1 MTISFQNISKMFAQN
16 TEREV
21 AALGNITFDI
31 QENEFVSLV
40 GPNGCGKTT
49 LLRIVA
55 GLIKPDTGSIVYP
68 PGMPNPN
75 AIMVFQDQGL
85 LPWLTVSKNIGL
97 GLELQKVPKSSQ
109 KTLVH
114 EFMKR
119 VKLDGFGEH
128 YPHELS
134 GGMRQRV
141 ALARA
146 FLTDPDIL
154 LMDEPFG
161 ALDSQTRI
169 ILQEEL
175 LHIWRTEQRTVL
187 FVTHNID
194 EAILLSD
201 RIIVLT
207 NRPGRI
213 QRSIQIPLARPRELK
228 IKDHPKFVEIKW
240 QIWNLLEQEVRKDLQ
255 LT

>member
-1 MTISFQNISKMFAQN
+1 MTISFQDISKKFAQN

-31 QENEFVSLV
+31 EENEFVSLV

-55 GLIKPDTGSIVYP
+55 GLIKPDSGHISYP
-68 PGMPNPN
+68 PGMQDPN

-97 GLELQKVPKSSQ
+97 GLELQKVPKSRQ
-109 KTLVH
+109 KTQVQ

-146 FLTDPDIL
+146 FLTKPDIM

-161 ALDSQTRI
+161 ALDAQTRI

-175 LHIWRTEQRTVL
+175 LHIWRTEQNTVL
-187 FVTHNID
+187 FVTHDID

-207 NRPGRI
+207 NRPGTI
-213 QRSIQIPLARPRELK
+213 QQSIPIPLARPRELK

-240 QIWNLLEQEVRKDLQ
+240 QIWNLLEREVRKDLQ

>member
-1 MTISFQNISKMFAQN
+1 MTISFQNISKKFAQN

-21 AALGNITFDI
+21 AALGNIDFDI
-31 QENEFVSLV
+31 EENEFVSLV

-55 GLIKPDTGSIVYP
+55 GLIKPDSGSISYP
-68 PGMPNPN
+68 PGLQDPN

-85 LPWLTVSKNIGL
+85 LPWLTVRKNIGL
-97 GLELQKVPKSSQ
+97 GLDLQKVPKTDQ
-109 KTLVH
+109 KIRVR

-146 FLTDPDIL
+146 FLTNPDIL

-187 FVTHNID
+187 FVTHDID

-213 QRSIQIPLARPRELK
+213 QKSIQVPLSRPRELK

-255 LT
+255 LS

>member
-1 MTISFQNISKMFAQN
+1 MTISFKDISKNFAQD

-21 AALGNITFDI
+21 AALGNITFDME
-31 QENEFVSLV
+31 ENEFVSLV
-40 GPNGCGKTT
+40 GPNGCGKNT

-55 GLIKPDTGSIVYP
+55 GLIKPDSGLISYP
-68 PGMPNPN
+68 PGMQNPN

-85 LPWLTVSKNIGL
+85 LPWLTVRKNIGL
-97 GLELQKVPKSSQ
+97 GLELQKVPKSMQKSQ
-109 KTLVH
+109 VLD
-114 EFMKR
+114 FMKR

-146 FLTDPDIL
+146 FLTNPDIM

-161 ALDSQTRI
+161 ALDAQTRI

-175 LHIWRTEQRTVL
+175 LRIWRTEQNTVL
-187 FVTHNID
+187 FVTHDID

-201 RIIVLT
+201 RILVLT
-207 NRPGRI
+207 NRPGKI
-213 QRSIQIPLARPRELK
+213 QQSIHIPLARPRELK
-228 IKDHPKFVEIKW
+228 MKDDPKFIEIKW
-240 QIWNLLEQEVRKDLQ
+240 QIWNLLEKEVRKDLQ

>member
-1 MTISFQNISKMFAQN
+1 MTISFHDISKKFAQN

-31 QENEFVSLV
+31 EENEFVSLV

-55 GLIKPDTGSIVYP
+55 GLIKPDSGHISYP
-68 PGMPNPN
+68 PGMQNPN

-85 LPWLTVSKNIGL
+85 LPWLTVRKNIGL
-97 GLELQKVPKSSQ
+97 GLELQKTPKPSQ
-109 KTLVH
+109 KSQVL

-119 VKLDGFGEH
+119 VKLEGFGDH

-146 FLTDPDIL
+146 FLTDPDIM

-161 ALDSQTRI
+161 ALDAQTRL

-175 LHIWRTEQRTVL
+175 LHIWRTEQKTVL
-187 FVTHNID
+187 FVTHDID

-207 NRPGRI
+207 NRPGKI
-213 QRSIQIPLARPRELK
+213 QRSIKIPLARPRDLK

>member
-55 GLIKPDTGSIVYP
+55 GLIKPDSGFISYP
-68 PGMPNPN
+68 PDMQNPN

-97 GLELQKVPKSSQ
+97 GLELQRVPKSTQKSQ
-109 KTLVH
+109 VQ

-146 FLTDPDIL
+146 FLTNPDIM

-161 ALDSQTRI
+161 ALDAQTRI

-175 LHIWRTEQRTVL
+175 LHIWRTEQNTVL
-187 FVTHNID
+187 FVTHDID

-228 IKDHPKFVEIKW
+228 MKDHPKFVEIKW
-240 QIWNLLEQEVRKDLQ
+240 QIWNLLEKEVRKDLQ

>member
-1 MTISFQNISKMFAQN
+1 MTISFHDISKKFAQN

-31 QENEFVSLV
+31 EENEFVSLV

-55 GLIKPDTGSIVYP
+55 GLIKPDSGYISYP
-68 PGMPNPN
+68 PGMQNPN

-85 LPWLTVSKNIGL
+85 LPWLTVRKNIGL
-97 GLELQKVPKSSQ
+97 GLELQKAPKSSQ
-109 KTLVH
+109 KSQVQ

-119 VKLDGFGEH
+119 VKLEGFGDH

-146 FLTDPDIL
+146 FLTDPDIM

-161 ALDSQTRI
+161 ALDAQTRL

-175 LHIWRTEQRTVL
+175 LHIWRTEQKTVL
-187 FVTHNID
+187 FVTHDID

-213 QRSIQIPLARPRELK
+213 QRSIKIPLARPRELK

-240 QIWNLLEQEVRKDLQ
+240 EIWNLLEKEVRKDLQ

>member
-1 MTISFQNISKMFAQN
+1 MFAQN

-55 GLIKPDTGSIVYP
+55 GLIKPDSGTITYP
-68 PGMPNPN
+68 PGMQDPN

-109 KTLVH
+109 KIQVQ

-161 ALDSQTRI
+161 ALDAQTRI

-187 FVTHNID
+187 FVTHDID

-213 QRSIQIPLARPRELK
+213 QTIHSDTACQAERTENKRSS
-228 IKDHPKFVEIKW
+228 EICG
-240 QIWNLLEQEVRKDLQ
+240 N
-255 LT
+255 